1 MPKSLIESSAA
12 WCLDIQDRSSQYTAC
27 FTKSYGRY
35 IKGTGSVLLCAD
47 RLRTDAAT
55 VGGSVAEIQRPASIT
70 SSDLNDA
77 SQRQYDPAWWENLK
91 VSYLGEGNLT
101 NTRLYLRYFKPKEL
115 LNIFGFTKDFEFPAN
130 ITRRKQYELIG
141 NSVNVIVI
149 KHLLA
154 SILSVEESHPI

>member
-1 MPKSLIESSAA
+1 LIESSAA

-47 RLRTDAAT
+47 RLRTDDATTAGGTAAET
-55 VGGSVAEIQRPASIT
+55 QRPCLIGI
-70 SSDLNDA
+70 SDLNDP
-77 SQRQYDPAWWENLK
+77 SQRQFDPSWWEKLK
-91 VSYLGEGNLT
+91 TSYLGEDNPT

-115 LNIFGFTKDFEFPAN
+115 LNIFGFPKDFEFPEN
-130 ITRRKQYELIG
+130 ISRKKQYELIG

-149 KHLLA
+149 RHLLA
-154 SILSVEESHPI
+154 SILSVEERPVI